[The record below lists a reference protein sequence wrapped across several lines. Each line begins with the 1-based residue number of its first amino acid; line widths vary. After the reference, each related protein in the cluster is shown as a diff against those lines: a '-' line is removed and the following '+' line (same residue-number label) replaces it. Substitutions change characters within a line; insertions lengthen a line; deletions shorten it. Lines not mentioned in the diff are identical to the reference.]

1 MQRFPFYFL
10 ALLIIVWVVLVFGKF
25 VTFPLDF
32 VVPSSVP
39 CTLVSGQLRFS
50 SRWLLSLSPQP
61 RHRVAHPP
69 LMLAVDLRVD
79 RDDNKH
85 LFQIKI

>member
-1 MQRFPFYFL
+1 M
-10 ALLIIVWVVLVFGKF
+10 ALLVIVWTVLVFGKF

-32 VVPSSVP
+32 VVPSTVP

-69 LMLAVDLRVD
+69 LMLPVDLRED
-79 RDDNKH
+79 RDDNQTFISDKNM
-85 LFQIKI
+85 K

>member
-1 MQRFPFYFL
+1 MQCFPFYFL
-10 ALLIIVWVVLVFGKF
+10 ALVLVFGKF

-32 VVPSSVP
+32 VVSSSVP

-69 LMLAVDLRVD
+69 LMLAVDLRED